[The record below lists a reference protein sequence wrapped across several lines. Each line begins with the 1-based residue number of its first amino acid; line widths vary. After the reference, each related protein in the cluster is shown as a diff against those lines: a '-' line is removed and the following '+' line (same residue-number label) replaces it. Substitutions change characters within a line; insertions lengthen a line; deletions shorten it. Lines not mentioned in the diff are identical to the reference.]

1 MNSKRE
7 ENSQV
12 SSSRPSNESAVA
24 ESEKLQAF
32 EDDKNLQLSNL
43 HENELER
50 QLQNMTP
57 IVSNI
62 ILANL
67 MRLSEDDVSADAFDL
82 CVAA

>member
-7 ENSQV
+7 ESSQV

-50 QLQNMTP
+50 
-57 IVSNI
+57 
-62 ILANL
+62 
-67 MRLSEDDVSADAFDL
+67 
-82 CVAA
+82 